1 MDSVRLVPFRP
12 LAETLLTATIASLP
26 LLYLNKLA
34 MPSAVRLVLAACV
47 YVPIVVGAM
56 RLTRQ
61 ISDEDWARLI
71 RLAGRVRRPRGRRDV
86 SPP

>member
-1 MDSVRLVPFRP
+1 MTAFYYVRLLGPILEMDSVRLVPFRP

-47 YVPIVVGAM
+47 YVPIVAGAC
-56 RLTRQ
+56 
-61 ISDEDWARLI
+61 
-71 RLAGRVRRPRGRRDV
+71 G
-86 SPP
+86 